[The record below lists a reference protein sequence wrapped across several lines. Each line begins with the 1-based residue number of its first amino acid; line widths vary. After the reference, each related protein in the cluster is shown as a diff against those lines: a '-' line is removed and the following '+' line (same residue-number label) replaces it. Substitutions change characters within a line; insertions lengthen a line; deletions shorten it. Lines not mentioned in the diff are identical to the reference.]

1 MRISSSG
8 NLAVDRWT
16 NRNLPTFLSQISF
29 WVKIVYI
36 PKDFRTDLVIREAAC
51 VLGHIDE
58 TKILEA
64 TGDTEGEVW
73 AHVKMNVSARLIFV
87 RSIEFEPGTLSV
99 NQAIRREIEPM
110 QGVNQEED
118 EAMNEQSESS
128 IPIIGTLRPMNP
140 PILRQTDSMSI
151 TLDAQ
156 PIAIREIGG
165 TSRVPQ
171 RRKRLDVQVESDSVH
186 AINEEAENSTQA
198 QPNLPAEVVGQT
210 DQMLREEWKKLVIEQ
225 IQVIRENVVVFWKKI
240 KLQPL
245 SKELKEKKCLSRRLQ
260 PLFHLTHPQSLLVR
274 LYKAKYYP
282 KSSLLEAG
290 TKWRSS
296 HAWKSILQDNLKK
309 RKLRI
314 DNTCQICGEC
324 LETANHLLFQCKLS
338 KEIWE
343 LAPISAPPDGS
354 WTFSTQKAGIGWTM
368 YDKRAHLIVKGFA
381 AVNPSASP
389 LEVEIEALR
398 MAIMK
403 IKNLGY
409 IHVTFSG
416 ALQPFMNL
424 LRKKHLYLIPAGG
437 LTQRYL
443 FI

>member
-1 MRISSSG
+1 MV
-8 NLAVDRWT
+8 AVDRWT

-99 NQAIRREIEPM
+99 VIRFIFSKLRKFCFTCESLLYDESCCDYGPPILHLQNQAIRREIEPM

-151 TLDAQ
+151 TLDVQ

-171 RRKRLDVQVESDSVH
+171 SRKRLDVQVESDSVH

-198 QPNLPAEVVGQT
+198 QPNLLAEVVGQT
-210 DQMLREEWKKLVIEQ
+210 DQMLREEWK
-225 IQVIRENVVVFWKKI
+225 
-240 KLQPL
+240 
-245 SKELKEKKCLSRRLQ
+245 
-260 PLFHLTHPQSLLVR
+260 
-274 LYKAKYYP
+274 
-282 KSSLLEAG
+282 
-290 TKWRSS
+290 
-296 HAWKSILQDNLKK
+296 NL
-309 RKLRI
+309 
-314 DNTCQICGEC
+314 
-324 LETANHLLFQCKLS
+324 A
-338 KEIWE
+338 
-343 LAPISAPPDGS
+343 
-354 WTFSTQKAGIGWTM
+354 
-368 YDKRAHLIVKGFA
+368 
-381 AVNPSASP
+381 
-389 LEVEIEALR
+389 
-398 MAIMK
+398 
-403 IKNLGY
+403 
-409 IHVTFSG
+409 
-416 ALQPFMNL
+416 
-424 LRKKHLYLIPAGG
+424 
-437 LTQRYL
+437 
-443 FI
+443 